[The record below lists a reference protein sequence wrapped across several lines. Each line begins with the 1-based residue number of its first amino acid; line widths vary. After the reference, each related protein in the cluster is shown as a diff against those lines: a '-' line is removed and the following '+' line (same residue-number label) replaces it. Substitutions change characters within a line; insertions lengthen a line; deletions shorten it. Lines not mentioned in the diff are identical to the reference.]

1 MIELRHGDRSFSA
14 LTEGEGPAVLC
25 VHGFP
30 DHFHSFR
37 HQLPALAQAGY
48 RAIAPMLRGYEPSS
62 QLRRHVPDFH
72 PLQVAGD
79 LVAWAREL
87 GGGEPI
93 HLVGHDWGAV
103 ATYLACAL
111 EPSLFRSATTI
122 AVPPL
127 GAMQA
132 GIRRYPVQLRNSSY
146 MLFFQLRG
154 LADRVV
160 QRRDFAFVEG
170 LWRRWSPGWAWD
182 PEDMDSLKRSFREP
196 GVVWSAL
203 AYYRAM
209 LNPFL
214 EDSREVQRL
223 GNLPSGVP
231 TLAITGALDGC
242 MDTRIYDCV
251 DASTFP
257 EGYRMERIQGAGH
270 FAHQEKPEEV
280 NRLMLEWIAKH

>member
-1 MIELRHGDRSFSA
+1 MIELRHEDRVFSA
-14 LTEGEGPAVLC
+14 VAEGEGPVVLC

-30 DHFHSFR
+30 DHSRSFR
-37 HQLPALAQAGY
+37 HQLPALAEAGVQAV
-48 RAIAPMLRGYEPSS
+48 APMLRGYEPSS
-62 QLRRHVPDFH
+62 QGRRHISDFH

-87 GGGEPI
+87 GGGEPV

-111 EPSLFRSATTI
+111 EPALFRSATTI
-122 AVPPL
+122 AIPPL
-127 GAMQA
+127 GAMQE
-132 GIRRYPVQLRNSSY
+132 GIRRHPIQLRNSSY

-154 LADRVV
+154 LADRIV
-160 QRRDFAFVEG
+160 QRRDFAFLEV

-182 PEDMDSLKRSFREP
+182 PDDMLALKRSFREP

-214 EDSREVQRL
+214 ADSQETRRL
-223 GNLPSGVP
+223 GELPNRVP
-231 TLAITGALDGC
+231 TLAITGELDGC
-242 MDTRIYDCV
+242 MDTRLHDYADP
-251 DASTFP
+251 SEFP
-257 EGYRMERIQGAGH
+257 NGYRMERIAGAGH
-270 FAHQEKPEEV
+270 FVHQEKPDEL
-280 NRLMLEWIAKH
+280 NRILLEWISQH